1 MPMTQAE
8 QQVDGYEVKN
18 IFYFSIQYINYIY
31 SFFVT
36 IFQLFLNYL
45 LTTTNSN
52 GPIRENT

>member
-1 MPMTQAE
+1 MSMTQAE
-8 QQVDGYEVKN
+8 QQVDEYEVKN

-52 GPIRENT
+52 GPIRENN